1 MTRRVVITGL
11 GACTSAGNV
20 IASWGSVLNKKSW
33 VKKNTKFDI
42 TNFKSKIASFVNI
55 NDELIKSYEQ
65 VISLKERIRM
75 DDVSYI
81 AIISAYNALIDSGF
95 LQNDAYCEDG
105 KILLKNFNQITS
117 INTDRF
123 GTFIGSGMGGVK
135 SFQNGVKLLSCRGE
149 KCVSP
154 FFFPCVLPNMSAG
167 YIALK
172 FGLKGATMSHSSACA
187 TSAHSI
193 GEAFNYIK
201 EGKLDYCLAGGSEM
215 SICEMG
221 IAGFDAMN
229 ALSTACNDSPELAS
243 RPLDVDRDGFVMGE
257 GSAILVMEEL
267 EMALKRGAKI
277 YCEVAGYGAS
287 CDACNIVAPHP
298 EGKGASSAMSMALK
312 DAELKPE
319 NIDYI
324 NLHGTSTKLG
334 DVAEI
339 TAIKNTFKEYASK
352 VAISSTKSITGHLL
366 GTAGAIEA
374 IFCVK
379 ALEEQIIPPS
389 INIFNL
395 DESCKDMNV
404 VTDATK
410 QDINVTMS
418 NSFGFGG
425 TNGCLIF
432 KKYEK

>member
-1 MTRRVVITGL
+1 MTRRVVITGIGVL
-11 GACTSAGNV
+11 TSAGNFDN
-20 IASWGSVLNKKSW
+20 SWGSVLGKKSW
-33 VKKNTKFDI
+33 VKKNTKFDT
-42 TNFKSKIASFVNI
+42 TNFKSKVASFI
-55 NDELIKSYEQ
+55 DIDEDLIKSYEQ
-65 VISLKERIRM
+65 IISIREMRRM

-81 AIISAYNALIDSGF
+81 AIISAYNALIDAGF
-95 LQNDAYCEDG
+95 LPNNACCNDG
-105 KILLKNFNQITS
+105 RILLNAFNHVMQ
-117 INTDRF
+117 INTDKF
-123 GTFIGSGMGGVK
+123 GTFVSSGIGGIK
-135 SFQNGVKLLSCRGE
+135 SFQNGVNALLTKGE
-149 KCVSP
+149 KYVSP
-154 FFFPCVLPNMSAG
+154 FFFPSVLSNMSAG
-167 YIALK
+167 NVALK
-172 FGLKGATMSHSSACA
+172 FGLTGTTMSHSSACA
-187 TSAHSI
+187 TSTHSI
-193 GEAFNYIK
+193 GEAFNYIRD
-201 EGKLDYCLAGGSEM
+201 GRLDYCLAGGSEM
-215 SICEMG
+215 SICEIG
-221 IAGFDAMN
+221 VAGFDAMN
-229 ALSTACNDSPELAS
+229 ALSTSYNDKPELAS

-257 GSAILVMEEL
+257 GSAVLVMEEL
-267 EMALKRGAKI
+267 ETALKRGAKI

-334 DVAEI
+334 DIAEI
-339 TAIKNTFKEYASK
+339 TAIKNTFKEHANK

-374 IFCVK
+374 IFCIK

-395 DESCKDMNV
+395 DESCKNMNII
-404 VTDATK
+404 TEPTK
-410 QDINVTMS
+410 QNINATMS

-432 KKYEK
+432 KKYDK

>member
-11 GACTSAGNV
+11 GAITSAGNLP
-20 IASWGSVLNKKSW
+20 ASWKSVINKKSW
-33 VKKNTKFDI
+33 IRRNTKFD
-42 TNFKSKIASFVNI
+42 TTDFKSKVASFVDI
-55 NDELIKSYEQ
+55 NDDFIKLNEQ
-65 VISLKERIRM
+65 VVPIRERRRM

-81 AIISAYNALIDSGF
+81 AIISAYNALIDAGW
-95 LQNDAYCEDG
+95 LPNDASCNDG
-105 KILLKNFNQITS
+105 KMLLNHFNQTLS
-117 INTDRF
+117 VNTDRF
-123 GTFIGSGMGGVK
+123 GTFIGSGIGGIK
-135 SFQNGVKLLSCRGE
+135 SFQNGVKALLTKGE
-149 KCVSP
+149 KYVSP
-154 FFFPCVLPNMSAG
+154 FFFPSVLSNMSAG
-167 YIALK
+167 NVALK
-172 FGLKGATMSHSSACA
+172 FGLTGTTMSHSSACA

-215 SICEMG
+215 SICEIG

-229 ALSTACNDSPELAS
+229 ALSTSYNDTPELAS

-257 GSAILVMEEL
+257 GSAVIVMEEL
-267 EMALKRGAKI
+267 ETALKRGAKI

-298 EGKGASSAMSMALK
+298 EGKGASLAMLMALK

-339 TAIKNTFKEYASK
+339 TAVKNTFKEYASK

-374 IFCVK
+374 IFCIK

-395 DESCKDMNV
+395 DDSCKDMNII
-404 VTDATK
+404 TEPKK
-410 QDINVTMS
+410 QDINATMS

-432 KKYEK
+432 KKYDK

>member
-1 MTRRVVITGL
+1 MQ
-11 GACTSAGNV
+11 
-20 IASWGSVLNKKSW
+20 
-33 VKKNTKFDI
+33 D
-42 TNFKSKIASFVNI
+42 
-55 NDELIKSYEQ
+55 
-65 VISLKERIRM
+65 
-75 DDVSYI
+75 
-81 AIISAYNALIDSGF
+81 
-95 LQNDAYCEDG
+95 
-105 KILLKNFNQITS
+105 
-117 INTDRF
+117 
-123 GTFIGSGMGGVK
+123 
-135 SFQNGVKLLSCRGE
+135 
-149 KCVSP
+149 
-154 FFFPCVLPNMSAG
+154 
-167 YIALK
+167 
-172 FGLKGATMSHSSACA
+172 

>member
-11 GACTSAGNV
+11 GAITSAGNLP
-20 IASWGSVLNKKSW
+20 ASWKSVINKKSW
-33 VKKNTKFDI
+33 IRRNTKFD
-42 TNFKSKIASFVNI
+42 TTDFKSKVASFVDI
-55 NDELIKSYEQ
+55 NDDFIKLNEQ
-65 VISLKERIRM
+65 VVPIRERRRM

-81 AIISAYNALIDSGF
+81 AIISAYNALIDAGW
-95 LQNDAYCEDG
+95 LPNDASCNDG
-105 KILLKNFNQITS
+105 KMLLNHFNQTLS
-117 INTDRF
+117 VNTDRF
-123 GTFIGSGMGGVK
+123 GTFIGSGIGGIK
-135 SFQNGVKLLSCRGE
+135 SFQNGVKALFTKGE
-149 KCVSP
+149 KYVSP
-154 FFFPCVLPNMSAG
+154 FFFPSVLSNMSAG
-167 YIALK
+167 NVALK
-172 FGLKGATMSHSSACA
+172 FGLTGTTMSHSSACA

-215 SICEMG
+215 SICEIG

-229 ALSTACNDSPELAS
+229 ALSTSYNDTPELAS

-257 GSAILVMEEL
+257 GSAVIVMEEL
-267 EMALKRGAKI
+267 ETALKRGAKI

-298 EGKGASSAMSMALK
+298 EGKGASLAMLMALK

-339 TAIKNTFKEYASK
+339 TAVKNTFKEYASK

-374 IFCVK
+374 IFCIK

-395 DESCKDMNV
+395 DDSCKDMNII
-404 VTDATK
+404 TEPKK
-410 QDINVTMS
+410 QDINATMS

-432 KKYEK
+432 KKYDK